1 MSQSRYLPN
10 AVEVDVDAICDGKD
24 VYIADIMERIEV
36 AGVHSGDSACT
47 IPPQTLSREVIETIK
62 DYIRAL
68 ALELDVKGLINI
80 QYAVHGDD
88 VGILEAN
95 PRASRTVPFV
105 SKATGV
111 ALAKDAA
118 KVMAGMTIAELGL
131 CAKEIAQVAVK
142 ESVFPFIKLR
152 GSEITLGHEMKR
164 TGEVLNTI
172 GNASGYVSII

>member
-24 VYIADIMERIEV
+24 VYIADIMEHIEE

-62 DYIRAL
+62 EYIRAL

-95 PRASRTVPFV
+95 PRE
-105 SKATGV
+105 
-111 ALAKDAA
+111 
-118 KVMAGMTIAELGL
+118 AGQCRL
-131 CAKEIAQVAVK
+131 
-142 ESVFPFIKLR
+142 
-152 GSEITLGHEMKR
+152 
-164 TGEVLNTI
+164 
-172 GNASGYVSII
+172 